1 MSKKKKKSQKF
12 QVSLKKSVFTTKS
25 SSNSILMDTEDVI
38 KEFQKSI
45 KGKTPPSIIVLDK
58 EDQKKLKSA
67 LVDMIIRDN
76 ELLF

>member
-1 MSKKKKKSQKF
+1 MSELPKNMK
-12 QVSLKKSVFTTKS
+12 VSLKKSVFTTKS
-25 SSNSILMDTEDVI
+25 ASTSILIMDTEDVI

-45 KGKTPPSIIVLDK
+45 KGKTSPSIIVLDK